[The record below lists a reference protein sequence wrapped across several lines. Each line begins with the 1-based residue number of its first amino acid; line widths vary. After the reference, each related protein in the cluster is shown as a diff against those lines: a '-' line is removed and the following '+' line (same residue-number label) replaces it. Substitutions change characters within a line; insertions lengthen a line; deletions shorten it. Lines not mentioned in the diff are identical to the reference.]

1 MNKLRYVIE
10 WRTGIYDERDDTWFI
25 LWNSW
30 NREIFEN
37 DIEFKARQRLI
48 RDKCENAD
56 DFEMRL
62 YTCELNEIRE

>member
-37 DIEFKARQRLI
+37 DIEFKERQRLI